1 MCLSLTQNTFYPWFC
16 IVPEV
21 GIYIYSLRQTEI
33 SCYKFFKNMLTYQ
46 LLSLQ
51 YPNKFNQ
58 TTGSA
63 SLLYLLAKKSW
74 RGALRPAPSGL
85 AALLPAPLRLALIFV
100 KILPVLYWFFSNQRT
115 PSLKLF
121 VFFQS
126 EALLSEAANPKAKAI
141 PLT

>member
-1 MCLSLTQNTFYPWFC
+1 MCLSFTQNTFYPWFC

-100 KILPVLYWFFSNQRT
+100 KILPVFIG
-115 PSLKLF
+115 
-121 VFFQS
+121 FFQIN
-126 EALLSEAANPKAKAI
+126 ELLH
-141 PLT
+141 